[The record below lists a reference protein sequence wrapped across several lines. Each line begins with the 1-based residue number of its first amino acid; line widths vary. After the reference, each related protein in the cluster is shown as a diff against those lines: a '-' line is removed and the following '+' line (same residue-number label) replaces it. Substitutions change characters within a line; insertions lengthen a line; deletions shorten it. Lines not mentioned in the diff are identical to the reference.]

1 MADRFS
7 RTALLLGDDA
17 INKLKTKHVAVF
29 GLGGVGGYVT
39 EALARA
45 GVGKITV
52 TDNDVV
58 SESNINRQIIALTS
72 TVGKKKT
79 ELWKERIK
87 DINPEAEVETLDM
100 FVVREN
106 ADEIDFSAFDLVV
119 DAVDTVTAKLVI
131 IEKAKK
137 AGCKVISAMGTGNKT
152 RPELFRISDVSKTS
166 VCPLARVMRKELKAR
181 GITGVK
187 VLYSTEDTVKPAEN
201 ADVRAENVK
210 RRALVGSLPYVP
222 SVAGLLIAAEAVREL
237 LGEDK
242 G

>member
-52 TDNDVV
+52 ADNDVV

-100 FVVREN
+100 FVGREN

-187 VLYSTEDTVKPAEN
+187 VLYSTEDAVKPAEN

-210 RRALVGSLPYVP
+210 RRAIVGSLPYVP

>member
-100 FVVREN
+100 FVGREN

-187 VLYSTEDTVKPAEN
+187 VLYSTEDAVKPAEN

>member
-100 FVVREN
+100 FVGREN

-187 VLYSTEDTVKPAEN
+187 VLYSTEDAVKPAEN

-210 RRALVGSLPYVP
+210 RRTLVGSLPYVP

>member
-39 EALARA
+39 EALARS

-87 DINPEAEVETLDM
+87 DINPEAEVEALDM
-100 FVVREN
+100 FVGREN

-152 RPELFRISDVSKTS
+152 RPELFEISDVSKTS

-187 VLYSTEDTVKPAEN
+187 VLYSTEDAVKPDEN

>member
-39 EALARA
+39 EALARS

-58 SESNINRQIIALTS
+58 SKSNINRQIIALTS

-100 FVVREN
+100 FVGREN

-152 RPELFRISDVSKTS
+152 RPELFEISDVSKTS

-187 VLYSTEDTVKPAEN
+187 VLYSTEDAVKPDEN

>member
-1 MADRFS
+1 MADIFS

-39 EALARA
+39 EALARS

-87 DINPEAEVETLDM
+87 DINPSAEVETLDM
-100 FVVREN
+100 FVGREN

-187 VLYSTEDTVKPAEN
+187 VLYSTEDAVKPAEN

>member
-39 EALARA
+39 EALARS

-100 FVVREN
+100 FVAREN

-152 RPELFRISDVSKTS
+152 GPELFEISDVSKTS

-187 VLYSTEDTVKPAEN
+187 VLYSTEDAVKPAEN